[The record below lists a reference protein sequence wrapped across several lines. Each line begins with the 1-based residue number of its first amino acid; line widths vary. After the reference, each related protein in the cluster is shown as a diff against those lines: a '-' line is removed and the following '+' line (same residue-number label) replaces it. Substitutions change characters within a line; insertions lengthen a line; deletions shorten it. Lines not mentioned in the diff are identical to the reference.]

1 VFTHWVS
8 VPNPRKPTLVLDQT
22 AIAGSELLFLG
33 FMHLLLHHGIVRS
46 FNNPVADVGEWL
58 VSTKLKLQLVANSS
72 KAYDTV
78 DGHGRR

>member
-1 VFTHWVS
+1 MHSDDFGVVGVGGLLSAYAS
-8 VPNPRKPTLVLDQT
+8 V
-22 AIAGSELLFLG
+22 
-33 FMHLLLHHGIVRS
+33 MYLLLHQVIVRS

-78 DGHGRR
+78 DGHRRR

>member
-1 VFTHWVS
+1 MHSDDLRVQGVGGLLSAYAS
-8 VPNPRKPTLVLDQT
+8 V
-22 AIAGSELLFLG
+22 
-33 FMHLLLHHGIVRS
+33 MHLLLHHGIVRS

-58 VSTKLKLQLVANSS
+58 VSTKLELQLVANSS

>member
-1 VFTHWVS
+1 
-8 VPNPRKPTLVLDQT
+8 
-22 AIAGSELLFLG
+22 
-33 FMHLLLHHGIVRS
+33 MHLLLHHGIVRS